1 MFFEIKQGCGQIQRE
16 EGRAIMRY
24 FGQFPSEAQYVNIIL
39 PEIQEDEP
47 PNNIKYEKFEPYML
61 KAIIDN
67 EYEPDDA
74 ERLLAAFK
82 LIDEQKRGFIDV
94 DAMKMIMIEK
104 GIKFVNEEWESFMTY
119 AADNETNTINYEDY
133 VAKLVQENE
142 DHLEKLMK
150 GYEKSNAL

>member
-1 MFFEIKQGCGQIQRE
+1 
-16 EGRAIMRY
+16 
-24 FGQFPSEAQYVNIIL
+24 
-39 PEIQEDEP
+39 
-47 PNNIKYEKFEPYML
+47 ML

-82 LIDEQKRGFIDV
+82 LIDEQKKGFIDV

-104 GIKFVNEEWESFMTY
+104 GIKFVNAEWEDFMQY
-119 AADNETNTINYEDY
+119 AQDQETNTINYEDY

>member
-1 MFFEIKQGCGQIQRE
+1 
-16 EGRAIMRY
+16 
-24 FGQFPSEAQYVNIIL
+24 
-39 PEIQEDEP
+39 
-47 PNNIKYEKFEPYML
+47 ML